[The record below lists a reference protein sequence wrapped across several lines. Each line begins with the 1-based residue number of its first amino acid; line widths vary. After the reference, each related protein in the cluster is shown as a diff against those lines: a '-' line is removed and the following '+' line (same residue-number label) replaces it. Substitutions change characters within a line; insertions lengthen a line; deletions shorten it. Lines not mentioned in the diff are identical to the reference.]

1 MTYIFDGEIASIVG
15 VNAAVIFQNIG
26 FWVSENEA
34 NGRNCEGGRYWT
46 YNSNEA
52 YRKLFPFLSANQI
65 RGALDKLSD
74 YDLILTGCFN
84 KDARDRTS
92 WYTLSDIGKQMWD
105 KKQMHLLNST
115 NGDAENHRPLPYIN
129 TDIEKK
135 EISKDIS
142 KEKKRFTPPTLS
154 EVEAYI
160 KEKGYHFNA
169 KAFFDYY
176 ASANWHKSDGKAVKN
191 WKQCC
196 ALWESNRKD
205 ETPQKSVNDDRRKR
219 LE

>member
-1 MTYIFDGEIASIVG
+1 MTFSFDSDVAKIVG
-15 VNAAVIFQNIG
+15 VNGAVLFWNIT
-26 FWVSENEA
+26 FWVMKNKA
-34 NGRNCEGGRYWT
+34 NDKHFHDGNYWT
-46 YNSNEA
+46 YNSTQAFTE
-52 YRKLFPFLSANQI
+52 LFPFLSRQQV
-65 RGALDKLSD
+65 RTALDKLIEEE
-74 YDLILTGCFN
+74 LILTGDYNEKGF
-84 KDARDRTS
+84 DRTK
-92 WYTLSDIGKQMWD
+92 WYTLTRKGWEIVSKQPLD
-105 KKQMHLLNST
+105 LPKST
-115 NGDAENHRPLPYIN
+115 NAFAEINQPIPYIN
-129 TDIEKK
+129 TDIKKK

-154 EVEAYI
+154 EIEAYI

-169 KAFFDYY
+169 KDFFDYY

-205 ETPQKSVNDDRRKR
+205 KTPQKSVNDDRRKR